1 MEKSGKL
8 DGKGILESVIA
19 VTSEAQT
26 NMVHRDEFLDLKAET
41 GEVISEV
48 HELCVFKES
57 FDKKQRDD
65 HFKLMEGLETL
76 SRLNDSYEH
85 SMIDFDK
92 AKAKIETK
100 LDIEIFDEEL
110 EHLNNAI
117 SQS

>member
-1 MEKSGKL
+1 
-8 DGKGILESVIA
+8 
-19 VTSEAQT
+19 
-26 NMVHRDEFLDLKAET
+26 MVHRDEFLDLKAET

-65 HFKLMEGLETL
+65 HFKLIEGLETL